1 MSSNMLR
8 VAYSVQKIENY
19 SLIMTTSLLTS
30 HYISTFPQDVFSTAM
45 EFSKLEKVEIAGIK
59 GKVLS
64 HQVVEIFNEFNELYA
79 MFGNRTYDGLDA
91 TNKVQ

>member
-1 MSSNMLR
+1 
-8 VAYSVQKIENY
+8 
-19 SLIMTTSLLTS
+19 
-30 HYISTFPQDVFSTAM
+30 M

>member
-1 MSSNMLR
+1 MFPFTSKYFPNTFNDTL
-8 VAYSVQKIENY
+8 N
-19 SLIMTTSLLTS
+19 LILLL
-30 HYISTFPQDVFSTAM
+30 FLLLKDVFATAM

-79 MFGNRTYDGLDA
+79 MFGNKTYDGLDA
-91 TNKVQ
+91 TNKVLSMIIICTY

>member
-1 MSSNMLR
+1 
-8 VAYSVQKIENY
+8 
-19 SLIMTTSLLTS
+19 
-30 HYISTFPQDVFSTAM
+30 M

-91 TNKVQ
+91 TNKEFVDDYNQFRERITDLDRRLASIVCQAFDDCPSTESALK

>member
-19 SLIMTTSLLTS
+19 SLMAISLLTS
-30 HYISTFPQDVFSTAM
+30 HCIPNFPKDVFSTAM